1 MALCEILDVNCI
13 IWELRQQ
20 YAEVIFRYQRPGQS
34 QTVHLLY
41 AARRHYEYTDI
52 LKVNLFLFFHNNLAI
67 LFTCIFFRNSFLQ
80 LLLHMP
86 DNEGHLESR
95 NELLAKMEG
104 RLESR
109 NALLEKMYKWVGKR
123 V

>member
-1 MALCEILDVNCI
+1 MP
-13 IWELRQQ
+13 R
-20 YAEVIFRYQRPGQS
+20 S
-34 QTVHLLY
+34 
-41 AARRHYEYTDI
+41 
-52 LKVNLFLFFHNNLAI
+52 
-67 LFTCIFFRNSFLQ
+67 LQ
-80 LLLHMP
+80 LLLHTP